1 MFDLLLE
8 PRGELSL
15 DQSERAFEGE
25 LVGVRDPGGSVV
37 GQLAHESADEVEH
50 QPTGLASGPGEGKAG
65 PRFKN
70 EVLPVR
76 CRRKTLD
83 AAPQPDRPSTVSVGA
98 DHLADTH
105 ELAVDFLVA
114 VQVEDEF
121 QNLLRVGADD
131 GGSRGGHAHGRHAIT
146 TLVVMTTRTDV
157 TTRERLLDASMRLF
171 ARQGVAATTVGQIEA
186 EAGMSPRSGALYKY
200 FDSKASMLDAGLER
214 HLATIDDMGD
224 QLASRQLG
232 EMRVEL
238 ALVGHWLLTEMDAE
252 RDITHIIEREGAAH
266 PELRD
271 RMRDGISER
280 GYRIASDFVARWCP
294 ELGKPERDALA
305 VVAVGALIN
314 VRRSRWTFGEPPL
327 GLADAEVLRAWVEL
341 CATFFAA
348 RSSGR

>member
-1 MFDLLLE
+1 MNTRPDVNT
-8 PRGELSL
+8 RG
-15 DQSERAFEGE
+15 
-25 LVGVRDPGGSVV
+25 
-37 GQLAHESADEVEH
+37 
-50 QPTGLASGPGEGKAG
+50 
-65 PRFKN
+65 
-70 EVLPVR
+70 
-76 CRRKTLD
+76 
-83 AAPQPDRPSTVSVGA
+83 
-98 DHLADTH
+98 
-105 ELAVDFLVA
+105 
-114 VQVEDEF
+114 
-121 QNLLRVGADD
+121 
-131 GGSRGGHAHGRHAIT
+131 
-146 TLVVMTTRTDV
+146 
-157 TTRERLLDASMRLF
+157 RLLDAAMRLF
-171 ARQGVAATTVGQIEA
+171 ALQGVAATTVGQIEA

-200 FDSKASMLDAGLER
+200 FDSKASLLDAGLEH

-232 EMRVEL
+232 ETRVEL

-271 RMRDGISER
+271 RTRDGISER

-327 GLADAEVLRAWVEL
+327 GLADAEVLRVWVEL